1 MKIKRIL
8 QYTLAATLLGGAY
21 GCKDYLDV
29 NVSPNL
35 PDQVS
40 PQSLLAS
47 GIAGAAFANGNE
59 LTRFSSVIMNY
70 LSGAAGSPATY
81 DIYNTNGAD
90 FGNQWRFEIYGGA
103 LITNQKMIETADASG
118 AKAYSGI
125 GKIMNAYTFG
135 LATDVWGDVPYSEAL
150 KGDAVPQPRVD
161 SQEDIY
167 KGNAGLGI
175 QSLFDLIREGVAD
188 LDAPTTLRPG
198 SDDIVYGGQGLT
210 PTQQIEYW
218 KRAGNTLMMKHALQ
232 MSRRDPQLAASIINE
247 ALTKPYIISN
257 AQNLSVKF
265 GPVVNSQSPI
275 YYYTYVSSFRDE
287 LIVSTRYINRLLALN
302 DPRLRRFVTFPLDKQ
317 DPVNVPDSVRS
328 IDNGFRGTLP
338 QPTGNWSRWSETL
351 LGANGVGPVRLLT
364 NAQRAFIL
372 AEAALTLPGLSIP
385 ASQAQALYEEGIR
398 ASMQEAGV
406 PASDITA
413 YFAANPTVVTLA
425 GTTAQQVEQ
434 VINQKYIALTGNSLE
449 AWNDWRRTGFP
460 RLEENQNAVGINGT
474 RPVRAQ
480 YIDQEVARNPNFVV
494 KQPNERVWWDVD

>member
-1 MKIKRIL
+1 MFRFPIPMKIKRIL
-8 QYTLAATLLGGAY
+8 QYTLAATLLGGVY

-103 LITNQKMIETADASG
+103 LITNQKMIETADAAG

-167 KGNAGLGI
+167 KGNAALGI
-175 QSLFDLIREGVAD
+175 QSLFDLMREGIAD
-188 LDAPTTLRPG
+188 LSATSTLQP
-198 SDDIVYGGQGLT
+198 STDDIVYGGNLAN
-210 PTQQIEYW
+210 W
-218 KRAGNTLMMKHALQ
+218 RRAGNTLMMKHALQ
-232 MSRRDPQLAASIINE
+232 MSRRDPQLAAAIINE
-247 ALTKPYIISN
+247 ALTRPYINDN
-257 AQNLSVKF
+257 AQNLAVKF

-287 LIVSTRYINRLLALN
+287 LIVSTRYINRLRALN

-338 QPTGNWSRWSETL
+338 QPTGNWSRWSPTL
-351 LGANGVGPVRLLT
+351 LGENGVGPVRLLT

-385 ASQAQALYEEGIR
+385 ATQAQALYEEGIR
-398 ASMQEAGV
+398 ASMLEAGI
-406 PASDITA
+406 SSSEITA
-413 YFAANPTVVTLA
+413 YLDATPQVKFLT
-425 GTTAQQVEQ
+425 GTTEQQVEQ
-434 VINQKYIALTGNSLE
+434 IINQKYIALTGNSLE

>member
-59 LTRFSSVIMNY
+59 LTRFTSVLMDY
-70 LSGAAGSPATY
+70 LAGAAGSPQTY

-103 LITNQKMIETADASG
+103 LITNQKMIETADAAG

-161 SQEDIY
+161 NQEDIY
-167 KGNAGLGI
+167 KGNEALGI
-175 QSLFDLIREGVAD
+175 QSLFDLMREGITD
-188 LDAPTTLRPG
+188 LSATSTLLPG
-198 SDDIVYGGQGLT
+198 TDDIVYGGNL
-210 PTQQIEYW
+210 ENW
-218 KRAGNTLMMKHALQ
+218 RRAGNTLMMKHALQ
-232 MSRRDPQLAASIINE
+232 MSRREPQLAAAIINE
-247 ALTKPYIISN
+247 ALTRPYITDN

-287 LIVSTRYINRLLALN
+287 LIVSSRYVARLRALN
-302 DPRLRRFVTFPLDKQ
+302 DPRLRRFVTFPLDRV
-317 DPVNVPDSVRS
+317 DPVDTART

-338 QPTGNWSRWSETL
+338 QPTSNWSRWSPTL
-351 LGANGVGPVRLLT
+351 LGENGVGPVRLLT

-372 AEAALTLPGLSIP
+372 AEAALTLPGLTIP
-385 ASQAQALYEEGIR
+385 ASQAQSLYEEGIR
-398 ASMQEAGV
+398 ASMLDAGV
-406 PASDITA
+406 PTAEINA

-425 GTTAQQVEQ
+425 GTVEQQVEQ
-434 VINQKYIALTGNSLE
+434 ILNQKYIAQTGNPLE
-449 AWNDWRRTGFP
+449 TWNDWRRTGYP
-460 RLEENQNAVGINGT
+460 NLPEHQNAQGANGSGV

-494 KQPNERVWWDVD
+494 KQPTERVWWDVD